1 MRWLSAL
8 MPRETRFF
16 ALFDRHGALIVEGA
30 NAVIDA
36 VLQRLQ
42 QLRALR

>member
-30 NAVIDA
+30 NASSSWSSIMA
-36 VLQRLQ
+36 IRSA
-42 QLRALR
+42 ALN

>member
-30 NAVIDA
+30 NAVVELVQHYEDM
-36 VLQRLQ
+36 VR
-42 QLRALR
+42 RTR